1 MSLATVKD
9 SAQSNEK
16 DRDKSPSRISQTAM
30 TLLANMTI
38 GNSYSNTDPV
48 VKLIKI
54 SVPALVSL
62 FTNQLKPLIYA
73 NARQLSLETT
83 TNLGDINELNSI
95 VYTMAISAVRA
106 TRTVA
111 FHKAERLLT
120 NVVGTF
126 GPRPEHDKF
135 SFPAVT
141 TLIINSIGPVIA
153 DRTPYRCEFIPYI
166 IQQEVTAL
174 YTDARYNI
182 RRGRI
187 AHQALKSL
195 SYWVNFVDVDVNEQT
210 SSGWWTM
217 HIVPSKRRDLE
228 VTCIHAYNPM
238 SFNDLDSATTLAA
251 VTLEK
256 TLYTFPGPC
265 HTTKI
270 GPFIAPKGSSTF
282 NDIPLRFRSDLSVNQ
297 SPPVCIC
304 KFTTIQEATPAML
317 IMEYQHES
325 THGRDNR
332 ELLNEIPYHFLRAED
347 SADEINKTVT
357 SAVQAYLQE
366 IEQGYAKETTTEQ
379 PQEESAKKM
388 TRTTPR
394 FKHPDI
400 ESVDGI
406 NEIVKDTN
414 YNQYVVDIYYFDH
427 QFLKDF
433 RVENRNQIVLK
444 ANH

>member
-9 SAQSNEK
+9 STQSNEK
-16 DRDKSPSRISQTAM
+16 DRDISPSRLSMTVM
-30 TLLANMTI
+30 TLLANKTI
-38 GNSYSNTDPV
+38 GNNYSNIDPV

-54 SVPALVSL
+54 SVTALVSL

-73 NARQLSLETT
+73 NARQLSIEGT
-83 TNLGDINELNSI
+83 TNPGDINELDSI
-95 VYTMAISAVRA
+95 VYTMVISAVRA

-111 FHKAERLLT
+111 FFKAERLLT

-141 TLIINSIGPVIA
+141 TLLVNSIGPITA
-153 DRTPYRCEFIPYI
+153 ERTPYRCEFIPYI
-166 IQQEVTAL
+166 TQQEVSAL

-182 RRGRI
+182 RRERI
-187 AHQALKSL
+187 AHQALESL
-195 SYWVNFVDVDVNEQT
+195 SYWVNFVDVDVNEQV

-217 HIVPSKRRDLE
+217 HIVPSKYRNNE

-251 VTLEK
+251 VTLER
-256 TLYTFPGPC
+256 TLYSFPGPC
-265 HTTKI
+265 HTAKI
-270 GPFIAPKGSSTF
+270 GPFVAPKGSSTF
-282 NDIPLRFRSDLSVNQ
+282 DDIPIRFRSDLSVNQ

-304 KFTTIQEATPAML
+304 KFTVLQEATPAML
-317 IMEYQHES
+317 IMEYQHEAKD
-325 THGRDNR
+325 GRDNR
-332 ELLNEIPYHFLRAED
+332 ELIKPVPYHFLRSED
-347 SADEINKTVT
+347 ASDEINDSVR

-366 IEQGYAKETTTEQ
+366 IEQGYAKEATTEQ
-379 PQEESAKKM
+379 PQEESAKKK

-394 FKHPDI
+394 FKHPDFKG
-400 ESVDGI
+400 VDGI
-406 NEIVKDTN
+406 NEIVKDVN
-414 YNQYVVDIYYFDH
+414 YDQFTVDIYYFDH